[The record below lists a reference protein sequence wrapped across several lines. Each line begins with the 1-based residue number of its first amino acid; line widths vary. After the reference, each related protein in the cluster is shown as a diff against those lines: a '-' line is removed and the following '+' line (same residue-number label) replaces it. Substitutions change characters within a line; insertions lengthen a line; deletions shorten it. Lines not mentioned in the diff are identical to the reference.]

1 MRCRQARHAIDSLT
15 CARPQDE
22 ALERH
27 AADCPKC
34 RRELERQRAL
44 LSLLAGA
51 GEVECPDLAP
61 RVLRRLRA
69 PSPWP
74 TVGRW
79 AAAALLAAG
88 FMGLGY
94 LVGRMQTSIEPQQAS
109 PGTMMASYSEALN
122 TAPLASFERV
132 YATAS
137 PDTERASLSRSAP

>member
-27 AADCPKC
+27 VADCPEC
-34 RRELERQRAL
+34 RRELDRQRVL
-44 LSLLAGA
+44 LSLLAGT

-61 RVLRRLRA
+61 EVLGRLRP

-74 TVGRW
+74 AVGRW

-94 LVGRMQTSIEPQQAS
+94 LVGRMQSSTEPQQAS
-109 PGTMMASYSEALN
+109 PDTMMASYGEALG

-132 YATAS
+132 YALAS
-137 PDTERASLSRSAP
+137 PDAERASLSRSAP